1 MDPVSVSA
9 LVALLS
15 KIFDG
20 AAGKAGEQAW
30 DSLSSTVRR
39 AFSRRSTSAEAVK
52 RLGERPGDP
61 EAIKALAEALVADSD
76 LDPQAAVQLRH
87 WMAGAQRTLA
97 GGGSVTN
104 VVSGEVRGN
113 VVQSRDIHGGIT
125 F

>member
-1 MDPVSVSA
+1 MDPVSVPV

-20 AAGKAGEQAW
+20 VAGKAGEQAW

-39 AFSRRSTSAEAVK
+39 AFGRRSTSTEAVK

-61 EAIKALAEALVADSD
+61 EAIKALAEALIADSD
-76 LDPQAAVQLRH
+76 RDPQAGVQLRH
-87 WMAGAQRTLA
+87 WVAGAQRTLD
-97 GGGSVTN
+97 GGSVTN
-104 VVSGEVRGN
+104 VVSGQVGGN
-113 VVQSRDIHGGIT
+113 VVQAHDIHGDIT

>member
-1 MDPVSVSA
+1 MDPISVSA

-20 AAGKAGEQAW
+20 ATGKAGEQAW

-39 AFSRRSTSAEAVK
+39 AFGRRSTSAEAVK

-61 EAIKALAEALVADSD
+61 EAIKALADALVAESERDR
-76 LDPQAAVQLRH
+76 QAAAQLRH
-87 WMAGAQRTLA
+87 WVAGAHRTLD
-97 GGGSVTN
+97 GGSVTN
-104 VVSGEVRGN
+104 VVSGQVGGH
-113 VVQSRDIHGGIT
+113 VVQSRDIHGDIT

>member
-1 MDPVSVSA
+1 MDPVSVPV
-9 LVALLS
+9 LIALLS

-20 AAGKAGEQAW
+20 VAGKAGEQAW

-39 AFSRRSTSAEAVK
+39 AFGRRSTSAEAVK

-76 LDPQAAVQLRH
+76 RDPQAGVQLRH
-87 WMAGAQRTLA
+87 WVAGARRTLD
-97 GGGSVTN
+97 GGSVTN
-104 VVSGEVRGN
+104 VVSGQVGGN
-113 VVQSRDIHGGIT
+113 VVQARDIRGDIT